1 MALTLNAQTR
11 EGHTSQV
18 TIDDHPNTCP
28 ICHASIQPQMI
39 VVYHVHDA
47 VPRRAE
53 IVYRCARLSCQ
64 SLFVGYFVIALGGS
78 LYALGDTEPSRP
90 KRYAFPAEIVVLSP
104 TFDGVY
110 NQAVAAETYRL
121 DQLAGTGF
129 RKALEFLVKDFA
141 IAQRPEDK
149 DAIERSLLGG
159 VIERYIDDA
168 RVKATAKRAAWIG
181 NDETHYIRKW
191 EGKDIQDLKTLIRLT
206 VNWIENVL
214 LTAHYTKDMPDPS

>member
-1 MALTLNAQTR
+1 MAITLNAQTR

-18 TIDDHPNTCP
+18 IIDDHPNTCP
-28 ICHASIQPQMI
+28 ICHASIHPQLI

-64 SLFVGYFVIALGGS
+64 SLFVGYFVKVAQGEWYKLGEM
-78 LYALGDTEPSRP
+78 EPSRP
-90 KRYAFPAEIVVLSP
+90 QRFEFPAEVVALSP
-104 TFDGVY
+104 MFDEVY

-121 DQLAGTGF
+121 DQLAGMGY

-141 IAQRPEDK
+141 IAQQPEKK
-149 DAIERSLLGG
+149 DAIEKSLLGG
-159 VIERYIDDA
+159 VIERYVDDA
-168 RVKATAKRAAWIG
+168 RVKATAKRAAWLG

-214 LTAHYTKDMPDPS
+214 LTAHYTKDMPDQT

>member
-18 TIDDHPNTCP
+18 IIDDHPNACP
-28 ICHASIQPQMI
+28 ICHASIHPQMLA
-39 VVYHVHDA
+39 VYHVHDA
-47 VPRRAE
+47 SPRRAE

-64 SLFVGYFVIALGGS
+64 SLFVGYFEKVAEGEWYKLGE
-78 LYALGDTEPSRP
+78 AEPSRP
-90 KRYAFPAEIVVLSP
+90 KKVEFPAEVAAVSA
-104 TFDGVY
+104 TFVEVY
-110 NQAVAAETYRL
+110 NQAVAAEEYRL
-121 DQLAGTGF
+121 GQLAGMGF

-141 IAQRPEDK
+141 IAQQPQKK
-149 DAIERSLLGG
+149 DAIEKSPLGR
-159 VIERYIDDA
+159 VIEQYVDDA
-168 RVKATAKRAAWIG
+168 RVKATAKRAAWLG

-214 LTAHYTKDMPDPS
+214 LTAHYTKDMPDPK